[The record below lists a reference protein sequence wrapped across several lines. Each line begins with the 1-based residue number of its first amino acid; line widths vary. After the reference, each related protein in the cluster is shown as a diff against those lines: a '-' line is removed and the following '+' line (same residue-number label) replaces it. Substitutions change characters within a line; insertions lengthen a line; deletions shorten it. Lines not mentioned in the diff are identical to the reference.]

1 MNQQSRQ
8 NPTLFDLLGRCWQR
22 PAPVVGV
29 NFDRQ
34 GGSVAFTTAD
44 GAIALAPVS
53 ETEGP
58 ESRIR
63 VSGDLGQMRILP
75 RTKPPAPLTALAM
88 QEGDVPLV
96 VPFHAGG
103 FLVGTDDGAVR
114 PVSVQGEVGEDFFR
128 LGGPV
133 LALDHAEQSGVTA
146 ASDGNDLYL
155 LDQAA
160 NAIARSRPVL
170 PIPGALKF
178 SPDGRHLAGLSADS
192 LIVMALDRDLTI
204 QLVAMLPSRPTGVHW
219 NRQANRIACGL
230 EIGGLSVIDV
240 PLGRTDT
247 ILDFPAPVQD
257 LAWAADGQLVAS
269 GAYRIAAWGT
279 GAEAASQALLTG
291 HTGLILVEA
300 VAAHPTRDLVAA
312 GYADG
317 RIVVAR
323 LGGRDELFVRPFG
336 GGVTAL
342 AWSADG
348 CHLAVG
354 DAEGQ
359 AALITFPPQLFK

>member
-22 PAPVVGV
+22 PAPVASV

-34 GGSVAFTTAD
+34 GSSVAFTTLD
-44 GAIALAPVS
+44 GTLALAPVA

-75 RTKPPAPLTALAM
+75 RTSPPVPLTAVAVE
-88 QEGDVPLV
+88 EGQVPLV

-103 FLVGTDDGAVR
+103 FLVGTGHGAVR
-114 PVSVQGEVGEDFFR
+114 RVSAQGELSEDFFR
-128 LGGPV
+128 LG
-133 LALDHAEQSGVTA
+133 LSIQALDHAVQSGMTA
-146 ASDGNDLYL
+146 LSDGEELCV
-155 LDQAA
+155 LDQEAK
-160 NAIARSRPVL
+160 IVGRSRATL
-170 PIPGALKF
+170 PDTKALKF
-178 SPDGRHLAGLSADS
+178 SPDGRFLAGLSGES
-192 LIVMALDRDLTI
+192 LIILGLDEEMPVEGVVT
-204 QLVAMLPSRPTGVHW
+204 LPSRPTGLHW
-219 NRQANRIACGL
+219 NEQGDRIACGL
-230 EIGGLSVIDV
+230 EIGGLSIVDV

-247 ILDFPAPVQD
+247 ILDFPAPVRG
-257 LAWAADGQLVAS
+257 LAWGVGGQLVAS
-269 GAYRIAAWGT
+269 GAYRIAAWGMP
-279 GAEAASQALLTG
+279 EAASQALLTG

-300 VAAHPTRDLVAA
+300 VAAHPRRDLVAA

-336 GGVTAL
+336 GAVTAL

-348 CHLAVG
+348 RHLAVG

-359 AALITFPPQLFK
+359 AALVTFPPQLFK